1 METNVAVPLPPND
14 QEKFTYV
21 EQNKLTIY
29 FAGILSFLSLITGM
43 VLFILNHY
51 VFFVYVLFVAL
62 LIFYLGLSYFIGIFG
77 ASFNL
82 KQHEKVLAV
91 AITEYPTIDVYLPSC
106 GEDPSI
112 IANTLKHVSF
122 LDYPSDK
129 LKVYVLDDC
138 KKEDHQVWLKDLSHQ
153 YGYTYIS
160 RSNKG
165 ELKKAGNIR
174 NAFAISNGEYEL
186 ILDADFVPRP
196 DMLKTMV
203 PYMIQD
209 PKIAIVQTP
218 QYFSIKNEQTPIE
231 KGAAYIQELFYRL
244 IQVNRGAWNAS
255 ICVGTCALYRR
266 SALEPHG
273 GTAPIGYSEDV
284 HTGFQ
289 AICDGYK
296 IKYLP
301 INLSKGVCPDS
312 TMAFLV
318 QQYRWATGSVTLFC
332 NKHFWFSGLP
342 LMTKM
347 NYLSGMLY
355 YITTA
360 IGLFLVPLPGL
371 AMLLFYPSQI
381 FYYNLI
387 FSLPSLI
394 NGTLILGLWSRA
406 KWGYYTMEVRQL
418 SYWSHF
424 FAIVDKV
431 KNTTIAWIP
440 TGEKDMAGSTKGI
453 STRFFQWYT
462 RWNGALLLT
471 TLGLIIWRMATMV
484 AYYHF
489 IPALIFWC
497 FNAYLFIRSYKDFRK
512 YQ

>member
-1 METNVAVPLPPND
+1 M
-14 QEKFTYV
+14 
-21 EQNKLTIY
+21 
-29 FAGILSFLSLITGM
+29 
-43 VLFILNHY
+43 
-51 VFFVYVLFVAL
+51 
-62 LIFYLGLSYFIGIFG
+62 
-77 ASFNL
+77 
-82 KQHEKVLAV
+82 
-91 AITEYPTIDVYLPSC
+91 
-106 GEDPSI
+106 
-112 IANTLKHVSF
+112 
-122 LDYPSDK
+122 LDYPADK

-138 KKEDHQVWLKDLSHQ
+138 KKEDHQVWLKDLSLQ

-160 RSNKG
+160 RPNKG

-174 NAFAISNGEYEL
+174 YAFAISEGEYEL
-186 ILDADFVPRP
+186 ILDADFAPRP
-196 DMLKTMV
+196 DMLKTML

-209 PKIAIVQTP
+209 PSIAIVQSP
-218 QYFSIKNEQTPIE
+218 QYFSIQEGQSPIE

-244 IQVNRGAWNAS
+244 IQVNRGRWNAS

-273 GTAPIGYSEDV
+273 GTAAIGYSEDV

-301 INLSKGVCPDS
+301 INLSKGVCPDT
-312 TMAFLV
+312 TMAFLI
-318 QQYRWATGSVTLFC
+318 QQYRWATGSVTLFL
-332 NKHFWFSGLP
+332 NKDFWKSKLP

-360 IGLFLVPLPGL
+360 IGLFLIPLPGL
-371 AMLLFYPSQI
+371 AMLIFNPSQVL
-381 FYYNLI
+381 YYNLI

-394 NGTLILGLWSRA
+394 NGTFALALWSRA
-406 KWGYYTMEVRQL
+406 KWGFYAMEVRQL

-424 FAIVDKV
+424 FAIYDKLR
-431 KNTTIAWIP
+431 NTTIGWIP
-440 TGEKDMAGSTKGI
+440 TGDKNMGSATKEI
-453 STRFFQWYT
+453 NKRFFKWFVG
-462 RWNGALLLT
+462 WNLTVLGT
-471 TLGLIIWRMATMV
+471 TLLMILLRMTQFV

-489 IPALIFWC
+489 IPALLFCILNIFI
-497 FNAYLFIRSYKDFRK
+497 FVKSYKDFRK